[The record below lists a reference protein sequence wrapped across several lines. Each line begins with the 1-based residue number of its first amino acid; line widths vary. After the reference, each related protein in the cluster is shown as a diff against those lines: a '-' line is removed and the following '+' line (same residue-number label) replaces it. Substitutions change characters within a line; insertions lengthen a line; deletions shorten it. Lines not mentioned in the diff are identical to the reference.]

1 MMDNTILNESM
12 KVVKHKSGLTV
23 YLLKKPDYYKS
34 TAIFATKYGA
44 IDSKWK
50 NPKTGEIVE
59 VPDGIAHFLEHKM
72 FEQEDETNVFAE
84 YAKFGGNANAFTSS
98 NTTAYYFSSTE
109 HFYENLGILLNFVE
123 KPYFTPENVAKEQGI
138 IGQEIRMYDD
148 DPDWCLYFNFLK
160 NLYKNHNIRK
170 DPAGTIES
178 IAKIDAPLLYECY
191 NTFYHPSNMVLVVV
205 GQFEE
210 EKVFEII
217 DQKIPCQ
224 EQQGKIERLYET
236 ETEEVVKNTVE
247 QVLEVGTPKFMA
259 GGKLLNLPQNT
270 YLKNEIVLA
279 ILLKLLFSKTSDL
292 FTKLYQ
298 NGIINENFYPDL
310 EHTRDYCYWCV
321 SGESENPDLVFEEMK
336 TELSNLSDKGVRE
349 EEFICAKR
357 SVLGTHV
364 RRYNDPELLSRIIMD
379 YAFQNADLFAYETE
393 LENITKEDINEMIRR
408 LVNNELVLS
417 VIKPS

>member
-321 SGESENPDLVFEEMK
+321 SG
-336 TELSNLSDKGVRE
+336 
-349 EEFICAKR
+349 
-357 SVLGTHV
+357 
-364 RRYNDPELLSRIIMD
+364 
-379 YAFQNADLFAYETE
+379 
-393 LENITKEDINEMIRR
+393 
-408 LVNNELVLS
+408 
-417 VIKPS
+417 KPRPGI